1 MFLVNITQ
9 STPIHIIFLTIF
21 PIIFIFSENMKELVP
36 TDVLIPLL
44 IIVPISL
51 TTFFI
56 LKLILK
62 DSKKAALIVSI
73 GLVLFFTYGHFYN
86 ILKGFTIL
94 DEVIGR
100 HRYLI
105 IPFILGIIIPTYF
118 IIKSKIDFQ
127 NITKIV
133 NGISIVLVI
142 MVFVNI
148 TTFGITEIESYSTI
162 NYEST
167 NDPMELQNIYNTPDV
182 YYIILDE
189 YGGPESMKYLNYDNS
204 KFYEFL
210 KEKKFIIPEKST
222 SNYPISHF
230 SMASSLNME
239 YLNDLSNSVG
249 KNSKSYFPLIEM
261 IHNSQVIKNF
271 KFLGYE
277 IVIFDSEFVPAKNF
291 VLVDDIKCIK
301 DEMNSILLDSI
312 TRVSMIGYFVERYDE
327 EKRRGQIN
335 CAFSEIKTI
344 GNNKDKPIFAF
355 VHILLP
361 HQPNIFG
368 PNGESIIPG
377 NSISSEIWDEKIA
390 YIDQLKFAN
399 KEITKVIEKILDK
412 NEKSIIILQGDHGS
426 GFDVDFKNPDE
437 SMMLQRLSILNVYY
451 APEIFENEFYENIT
465 PVNSFR
471 IIFNEYF
478 NANYKILED
487 QNYWST
493 GNTPFDLHNVT
504 EVIGTYIK
512 K

>member
-1 MFLVNITQ
+1 MNITQ

-36 TDVLIPLL
+36 TDILIPLL
-44 IIVPISL
+44 VIMSISL
-51 TTFFI
+51 TIFII

-133 NGISIVLVI
+133 NGMSIVLVI
-142 MVFVNI
+142 MVFINI
-148 TTFGITEIESYSTI
+148 STFGITEIESYSTI

-167 NDPMELQNIYNTPDV
+167 HDPMELQNMYNTPDV

-189 YGGPESMKYLNYDNS
+189 YGGPESMKYLNYDNNQ
-204 KFYEFL
+204 FYEFL
-210 KEKKFIIPEKST
+210 KEKKFIIPEKSM

-230 SMASSLNME
+230 SIASSLNMK

-249 KNSKSYFPLIEM
+249 KDSKSYLPVREM
-261 IHNSQVIKNF
+261 LHNNPVMKNF
-271 KFLGYE
+271 KSLGYD
-277 IVIFDSEFVPAKNF
+277 IVITASLLSSTENF
-291 VLVDDIKCIK
+291 VLVDDIICDTKK
-301 DEMNSILLDSI
+301 MDSILLDTV
-312 TRVSMIGYFVERYDE
+312 TRASMIGYFVERYDE
-327 EKRRGQIN
+327 QERRDKVN

-344 GNNKDKPIFAF
+344 GNSNDKPIFAF
-355 VHILLP
+355 IHILLP
-361 HQPNIFG
+361 HSPFIFG
-368 PNGESIIPG
+368 PNGESVTPGIP
-377 NSISSEIWDEKIA
+377 ISSETWDEKIA

-399 KEITKVIEKILDK
+399 KEITKVIEKILDE
-412 NEKSIIILQGDHGS
+412 NEKSIIILQSDHGPS
-426 GFDVDFKNPDE
+426 FDVDWKNPNK
-437 SMMLQRLSILNVYY
+437 SMMSQRLSILNAYY
-451 APEIFENEFYENIT
+451 TPEISEEQFYENIT

-478 NANYKILED
+478 SGNYKILED
-487 QNYWST
+487 RNYWNH
-493 GNTPFDLHNVT
+493 GRAPWDFHDVT
-504 EVIGTYIK
+504 ETVGNK
-512 K
+512 

>member
-1 MFLVNITQ
+1 
-9 STPIHIIFLTIF
+9 
-21 PIIFIFSENMKELVP
+21 MKELVP
-36 TDVLIPLL
+36 ADVLIPLL

-51 TTFFI
+51 TIFFI

-148 TTFGITEIESYSTI
+148 TTFGVTEIESYSTI

-167 NDPMELQNIYNTPDV
+167 NNPMELQNIYNTPDV

-204 KFYEFL
+204 QFYEFL

-222 SNYPISHF
+222 SNYPISQF
-230 SMASSLNME
+230 SIASSLNME
-239 YLNDLSNSVG
+239 YLSNLSNSVE
-249 KNSKSYFPLIEM
+249 KNSKSYLPVIEM
-261 IHNSQVIKNF
+261 LYNNPVMKNF
-271 KFLGYE
+271 KSLEYD
-277 IVIFDSEFVPAKNF
+277 IVIVESELIPPENF
-291 VLVDDIKCIK
+291 VLVDDIICHNEKM
-301 DEMNSILLDSI
+301 DSMLLD
-312 TRVSMIGYFVERYDE
+312 TVARASMIGYFVERYDE
-327 EKRRGQIN
+327 EEKRNQIK

-355 VHILLP
+355 IHILLP
-361 HQPNIFG
+361 HPPNIFG

-377 NSISSEIWDEKIA
+377 NSISSEKWDEKIA

-399 KEITKVIEKILDK
+399 TEITKVIEKILDK
-412 NEKSIIILQGDHGS
+412 NEKSIIILQSDHGS
-426 GFDVDFKNPDE
+426 GLDVNFKNPDE
-437 SMMLQRLSILNVYY
+437 SMMLQRLSILNAYY
-451 APEIFENEFYENIT
+451 APEISENRFHENIT

-471 IIFNEYF
+471 IIFNDYF
-478 NANYKILED
+478 NGSYKILED
-487 QNYWST
+487 RNYWNT
-493 GNTPFDLHNVT
+493 GDAPWDFHDVT
-504 EVIGTYIK
+504 EIIGNK
-512 K
+512 

>member
-1 MFLVNITQ
+1 
-9 STPIHIIFLTIF
+9 
-21 PIIFIFSENMKELVP
+21 MKELVP
-36 TDVLIPLL
+36 IDVLIPLL

-51 TTFFI
+51 TIFFI

-105 IPFILGIIIPTYF
+105 IPFILGIIIPIYF

-133 NGISIVLVI
+133 NGISIVLII

-148 TTFGITEIESYSTI
+148 TTFGITEIESYSTSHYESTS

-167 NDPMELQNIYNTPDV
+167 NDPMELQNIYNAPDV

-189 YGGPESMKYLNYDNS
+189 YGGSETMKYLNYDNS
-204 KFYEFL
+204 QFYEFL
-210 KEKKFIIPEKST
+210 KEKKFIIPEKSMG
-222 SNYPISHF
+222 NYPISQF
-230 SMASSLNME
+230 SIASSLNME
-239 YLNDLSNSVG
+239 YLSDLSNNVG
-249 KNSKSYFPLIEM
+249 KNSKSYIPVKEM
-261 IHNSQVIKNF
+261 LYNNPVMKNF
-271 KFLGYE
+271 KSLEYD
-277 IVIFDSEFVPAKNF
+277 IVIVQSSLIPPENYL
-291 VLVDDIKCIK
+291 LVDDIICHNE
-301 DEMNSILLDSI
+301 EMDSMLLD
-312 TRVSMIGYFVERYDE
+312 TVVRASMIGYFVERYDE
-327 EKRRGQIN
+327 EKKRDQIK

-355 VHILLP
+355 IHILLP
-361 HQPNIFG
+361 HPPNIFG
-368 PNGESIIPG
+368 PNGESVIPG
-377 NSISSEIWDEKIA
+377 SSISSEIYDEKIA

-426 GFDVDFKNPDE
+426 GLDVDFKNPDE
-437 SMMLQRLSILNVYY
+437 SMMLQRLSILNAYY
-451 APEIFENEFYENIT
+451 APEISKNRFHENIT

-471 IIFNEYF
+471 IIFNGYF
-478 NANYKILED
+478 NGDYKILED
-487 QNYWST
+487 RNYWNS
-493 GNTPFDLHNVT
+493 GDAPWDFHDVT
-504 EVIGTYIK
+504 EIIRNK
-512 K
+512 

>member
-1 MFLVNITQ
+1 M
-9 STPIHIIFLTIF
+9 H
-21 PIIFIFSENMKELVP
+21 ELVP
-36 TDVLIPLL
+36 IDILIPVLV
-44 IIVPISL
+44 IVPISL
-51 TTFFI
+51 TIFFI

-105 IPFILGIIIPTYF
+105 IPFILSIIIPTYF

-142 MVFVNI
+142 MVFINI
-148 TTFGITEIESYSTI
+148 STFGMTEIESYSVI
-162 NYEST
+162 HYEST
-167 NDPMELQNIYNTPDV
+167 NDPMKLQNIHNTPDV

-210 KEKKFIIPEKST
+210 KEKKFIMPEKPT
-222 SNYPISHF
+222 GNYPISQF
-230 SMASSLNME
+230 SIASSLNME
-239 YLNDLSNSVG
+239 YLSDLSNSVG
-249 KNSKSYFPLIEM
+249 KNSKSYIPIIEM
-261 IHNSQVIKNF
+261 VYNSQVIKNF
-271 KFLGYE
+271 KSLGYE
-277 IVIFDSEFVPAKNF
+277 IIIFDSEFVPAENF
-291 VLVDDIKCIK
+291 VLVDDIKCHK
-301 DEMNSILLDSI
+301 NAMDSILLDSI
-312 TRVSMIGYFVERYDE
+312 TRISMIGYFVERNDE
-327 EKRRGQIN
+327 EKRRDQIK

-355 VHILLP
+355 IHILLP
-361 HQPNIFG
+361 HTPYIFG
-368 PNGESIIPG
+368 PNGESVIPG
-377 NSISSEIWDEKIA
+377 DSISSEIWNEKIA

-412 NEKSIIILQGDHGS
+412 NEKSIIILQSDHGS
-426 GFDVDFKNPDE
+426 GLDVDFKNPNE
-437 SMMLQRLSILNVYY
+437 SMMLQRLSILNAYY
-451 APEIFENEFYENIT
+451 APEISENRFHENIT

-471 IIFNEYF
+471 IIFNDYF
-478 NANYKILED
+478 NGNYEILED
-487 QNYWST
+487 RNYWSH
-493 GNTPFDLHNVT
+493 GGAPWDFDDVT
-504 EVIGTYIK
+504 EIIVTNSK

>member
-1 MFLVNITQ
+1 
-9 STPIHIIFLTIF
+9 
-21 PIIFIFSENMKELVP
+21 MKELVP
-36 TDVLIPLL
+36 IDILIPIL

-56 LKLILK
+56 LKFILK

-105 IPFILGIIIPTYF
+105 IPFILGIIIPIYF

-133 NGISIVLVI
+133 NGIAITLLI
-142 MVFVNI
+142 MIFVNI
-148 TTFGITEIESYSTI
+148 VTFGITEIESSTI
-162 NYEST
+162 NYESM

-189 YGGPESMKYLNYDNS
+189 YGGSETMKYLNYDNS
-204 KFYEFL
+204 QFFEFL

-222 SNYPISHF
+222 SNYPISQF
-230 SMASSLNME
+230 SIASSLNME
-239 YLNDLSNSVG
+239 YLSDLSNSVG
-249 KNSKSYFPLIEM
+249 KNSKSYLHVNEM
-261 IHNSQVIKNF
+261 LYNNPVMKNF
-271 KFLGYE
+271 KSLEYD
-277 IVIFDSEFVPAKNF
+277 IVVVESSLIPTENF
-291 VLVDDIKCIK
+291 ILVDNIICHNE
-301 DEMNSILLDSI
+301 EMDSLLLD
-312 TRVSMIGYFVERYDE
+312 TVARVSMIGYVVERYDE
-327 EKRRGQIN
+327 EKQRDQIK

-355 VHILLP
+355 IHILLP
-361 HQPNIFG
+361 HPPNIFG

-426 GFDVDFKNPDE
+426 GLDVDWKNPDE
-437 SMMLQRLSILNVYY
+437 SMMLQRLSILNAYY
-451 APEIFENEFYENIT
+451 APEISENQFHENIT

-478 NANYKILED
+478 NGNYEILED
-487 QNYWST
+487 RNYW
-493 GNTPFDLHNVT
+493 NNADAPWDFHDVT
-504 EVIGTYIK
+504 EIIGRK
-512 K
+512 